1 MKSQEK
7 KSDSGE
13 VQYLSKR
20 VMVNGQFVTLYSA
33 NGQTW
38 VSSPEEIPDL
48 MARLD
53 NIRIMLSNG
62 EKEGEQPAKAEEE
75 KPAKDAAPAPAPVKL
90 AANKYRMKGP
100 KPRPIL
106 RQGGVV
112 IVGTPIEPIS
122 ASGTVARFGEDG
134 DDSADKKV
142 DKRKAKTVEKKVSA
156 KSAKSAPVKAAPAV
170 AAKQNNQKKGVAA
183 KQAKSAPVAKSRAK
197 ASASAKE
204 RTIEAQ
210 RPRLSRNRPRRH
222 MPKPP
227 RRNTRRLKRRKLLRK
242 KVRGQ
247 RAETGIVASI
257 TKSSAK

>member
-197 ASASAKE
+197 ASASAKGANN
-204 RTIEAQ
+204 RGAKAKVVAKPTKKAHAKAAAKKHAAPQ
-210 RPRLSRNRPRRH
+210 KKKASTKKGSR
-222 MPKPP
+222 
-227 RRNTRRLKRRKLLRK
+227 
-242 KVRGQ
+242 
-247 RAETGIVASI
+247 
-257 TKSSAK
+257 SAR